1 MKLHNITKE
10 EDSNMAINGYS
21 AFPMFHISS
30 QIFLFIIGTGI
41 QIKIISTCKKEK
53 GATWKLQVISSTILM
68 INFAFNISFD
78 AIIHFIPSL
87 ASYTGPWFCYLAS
100 FINYYCFYSIVAN
113 SLIISIMK
121 YIFIVHQITPSS
133 DQGSSVK
140 STFFIIYLLHPLFL
154 TLCNVMTSDWGSFSS
169 LQKCFSP
176 NPENSINLKNIPTN
190 TDGEEKPFLCIYGF
204 SNRKTSDLDIHLI
217 VKQIICILRTIVN
230 LAANTNILEIFF
242 YYKIFKKMR
251 W

>member
-1 MKLHNITKE
+1 
-10 EDSNMAINGYS
+10 MAINGYS

-41 QIKIISTCKKEK
+41 QIKIISTCKREK

-140 STFFIIYLLHPLFL
+140 STFFIIYLMHPLFL
-154 TLCNVMTSDWGSFSS
+154 TLCNVLTSDWGSFSS

-176 NPENSINLKNIPTN
+176 NPENLNNLKNFPTN
-190 TDGEEKPFLCIYGF
+190 MDGEEKPFLCIYGLPNTK
-204 SNRKTSDLDIHLI
+204 SSDIDILFI

-230 LAANTNILEIFF
+230 IAANTNVLEIFF